1 MKKFLSGILLSLV
14 FSCNG
19 QEPQPSSP
27 GPVTDSDYESIGI
40 VGDKRDVKV
49 PTEFGVALVGG
60 STDVDEALQWMI
72 SKAPG
77 GDVVI
82 IRASGSTGYNEYI
95 YGLGNVNS
103 VETLMINS
111 RSKAMS
117 QKVAERIKEA
127 EMLFIAGGDQ
137 ANYVNFWK
145 DTPVSDAIQ
154 YLIDVKR
161 IPIGGTSAGCA
172 VLSDIIFD
180 ALHDTVISGE
190 ALNNPYDEKVS
201 LSKSFMRVP
210 FLENTISDQHYAHR
224 EREGRH
230 VVFMA
235 RLMKDFGVHQ
245 PKGIGVDE
253 KTAVCVDHE
262 GNALVY
268 GTNKAYFI
276 IGNTPP
282 ETCVPNTPLTWDQ
295 GDKALSVYI
304 FQGTSTGTPAFNLKL
319 WPTGTSSETWFIEQ
333 ALLKRVVNR

>member
-1 MKKFLSGILLSLV
+1 MKKFLLIAPLFLL
-14 FSCNG
+14 FSCDG
-19 QEPQPSSP
+19 QEAKPAQQTP
-27 GPVTDSDYESIGI
+27 GTDSGYESIGI
-40 VGDKRDVKV
+40 VGDKLDVTV

-72 SKAPG
+72 SKATG

-82 IRASGSTGYNEYI
+82 IRASGSTGYNDYI
-95 YGLGNVNS
+95 YGLGTVNS
-103 VETLMINS
+103 VETLLINS
-111 RSKAMS
+111 RSKAMN
-117 QKVAERIKEA
+117 QKVADRIKEA

-154 YLIDVKR
+154 YLIDVKK

-210 FLENTISDQHYAHR
+210 FLENTISDQHYSQR

-230 VVFMA
+230 VTFMA
-235 RLMKDFGVHQ
+235 RLVKDFGVSQ

-253 KTAVCVDHE
+253 KTAVCVDNE
-262 GNALVY
+262 GNAQVF

-276 IGNTPP
+276 ISNTLP

-295 GDKALSVYI
+295 NDKALNVYI
-304 FQGTSTGTPAFNLKL
+304 FQASSTGTPAFSLQS
-319 WPTGTSSETWFIEQ
+319 WPTGTPTEYWFVEQ
-333 ALLKRVVNR
+333 AQLKRVVN